1 VPGLKLA
8 VGGGCQPFD
17 KAFVAEQKQRLRDA
31 GLLGDATFSP
41 NLDRDAKLAFYRKLT
56 VLSVPAT
63 YGEAFGLYVVEAMA
77 SGVPV
82 VAPDDASFPELIE
95 QNQAGVICE
104 KGSAAALADAIGQLL
119 LDRERLAKCAAAGR
133 QAAVQTH
140 NIERMAESFVAR
152 LAKLR

>member
-1 VPGLKLA
+1 
-8 VGGGCQPFD
+8 
-17 KAFVAEQKQRLRDA
+17 
-31 GLLGDATFSP
+31 
-41 NLDRDAKLAFYRKLT
+41 
-56 VLSVPAT
+56 
-63 YGEAFGLYVVEAMA
+63 VVEAMA
-77 SGVPV
+77 CGVPV
-82 VAPDDASFPELIE
+82 VAPDDASFPEMVE

-140 NIERMAESFVAR
+140 NIEHMAEAFVAR